1 MEQIG
6 GMLTGSKIIE
16 EYDLG
21 RIEIDNFDKACVN
34 PNSYDLK
41 IGNTY
46 KTIKPNKAERGYKSP
61 DPTPDGYIPAI
72 LVETDI
78 PYYELSLKEP
88 IEYEE
93 HEISDEGIVLYPG
106 TLYLIPTLNKIHTD
120 YYIPIITGRS
130 SMGRAGIS
138 VHKEAGF
145 GDIGFNGTWT
155 LQVTVTY
162 PIRIFPNIRMAQVY
176 FITPYGDIDMLYRG
190 KYQNSDTANG
200 SKSYLDF
207 K

>member
-1 MEQIG
+1 MQTG
-6 GMLTGSKIIE
+6 GMLTGAKIID
-16 EYDLG
+16 EYENG
-21 RIEIDNFDKACVN
+21 RIEITNFDKACVN

-46 KTIKPNKAERGYKSP
+46 KTIKLDQKYLSKNVIA
-61 DPTPDGYIPAI
+61 IPI
-72 LVETDI
+72 D
-78 PYYELSLKEP
+78 ELSLKEP

-93 HEISDEGIVLYPG
+93 HEISDEGVVLYPG

-145 GDIGFNGTWT
+145 GDIGFNGAWT

-162 PIRIFPNIRMAQVY
+162 PIRIFKNIRMAQVY
-176 FITPYGDIDMLYRG
+176 FITPYGEIDMLYHG
-190 KYQNSDTANG
+190 KYQNSDTARG
-200 SKSYLDF
+200 SESYLDF

>member
-1 MEQIG
+1 MTQIG

-46 KTIKPNKAERGYKSP
+46 KTIESDQKLKYCAAPQSLSIN
-61 DPTPDGYIPAI
+61 DIVIPI
-72 LVETDI
+72 D
-78 PYYELSLKEP
+78 ELSLKEP

-93 HEISDEGIVLYPG
+93 HEISDEGVVLYPG

-145 GDIGFNGTWT
+145 GDIGFNGSWT

-162 PIRIFPNIRMAQVY
+162 PIRIFKNIRMAQVY
-176 FITPYGDIDMLYRG
+176 FITPYGDIDMLYHG

-200 SKSYLDF
+200 SKAYLDF

>member
-1 MEQIG
+1 MQTG
-6 GMLTGSKIIE
+6 GMLTGAKIID
-16 EYDLG
+16 EYENG
-21 RIEIDNFDKACVN
+21 RIEITNFDKACVN

-46 KTIKPNKAERGYKSP
+46 KTIKLDQKYLSKNVIA
-61 DPTPDGYIPAI
+61 IPI
-72 LVETDI
+72 D
-78 PYYELSLKEP
+78 ELSLKEP

-145 GDIGFNGTWT
+145 GDIGFNGAWT

-162 PIRIFPNIRMAQVY
+162 PIRIFKNIRMAQVY
-176 FITPYGDIDMLYRG
+176 FITPHGDIDMLYHG
-190 KYQNSDTANG
+190 KYQNSDTARG
-200 SKSYLDF
+200 SESYLDF